1 MQSPFLLIMAGYLQ
15 WISLAI
21 LTASGLLWP
30 LATQAEVRMPAI
42 FGDHMVLQQQSVLP
56 VWGWASP
63 GELVQVTFK
72 NQTRQAISTTEGTW
86 RVNLDPVDAGSDAD
100 TLTVRGKHNTLVF
113 KDVLVGDVWIASGQS
128 NMEFGIQTDKRG
140 EEAIARAKDS
150 QIRFFFVPWAIALQP
165 NTDIGPAMPPS
176 ALNGIWV
183 VCDPSTMRANWGWHG
198 ISAVGYYFA
207 TDIRR
212 VTGHPV
218 GLIATY
224 KGGTPAQAWVS
235 LSGLEKDNILAHYVA
250 DHQAI
255 LADFARARSAYSQAR
270 ADYEAKLKKWNEAT
284 QSAKTPDQ
292 IRLIGPSPKA
302 PSSPDGGYS
311 APANLFNGMV
321 APIIP
326 YAIKGVI
333 WYQGESNASNPREGN
348 EYGTLFPRLISD
360 WREKWSQGNFP
371 FLFVQLPNINSLAKT
386 PSEGRW
392 PWVRE
397 AQRKTALSLP
407 NAGMATTIDL
417 GDADNLHPPDKLYV
431 GRRLA
436 LVARHVAYGQ
446 DLVYSGPMY
455 NSMTIEGDRI
465 RLTFQNTGSGLAIG
479 VPPPSSDGKVQLV
492 PSRLTGFG
500 VAGED
505 RNFVWASAK
514 IDGNSV
520 VLSAEGLEHPV
531 AARYDWGQNPYG
543 DLYNKEGLPASPF
556 RTDDWPPTEK

>member
-1 MQSPFLLIMAGYLQ
+1 
-15 WISLAI
+15 
-21 LTASGLLWP
+21 
-30 LATQAEVRMPAI
+30 
-42 FGDHMVLQQQSVLP
+42 
-56 VWGWASP
+56 
-63 GELVQVTFK
+63 
-72 NQTRQAISTTEGTW
+72 
-86 RVNLDPVDAGSDAD
+86 
-100 TLTVRGKHNTLVF
+100 
-113 KDVLVGDVWIASGQS
+113 
-128 NMEFGIQTDKRG
+128 
-140 EEAIARAKDS
+140 
-150 QIRFFFVPWAIALQP
+150 
-165 NTDIGPAMPPS
+165 
-176 ALNGIWV
+176 
-183 VCDPSTMRANWGWHG
+183 
-198 ISAVGYYFA
+198 
-207 TDIRR
+207 
-212 VTGHPV
+212 
-218 GLIATY
+218 
-224 KGGTPAQAWVS
+224 
-235 LSGLEKDNILAHYVA
+235 
-250 DHQAI
+250 
-255 LADFARARSAYSQAR
+255 
-270 ADYEAKLKKWNEAT
+270 
-284 QSAKTPDQ
+284 
-292 IRLIGPSPKA
+292 
-302 PSSPDGGYS
+302 
-311 APANLFNGMV
+311 MV